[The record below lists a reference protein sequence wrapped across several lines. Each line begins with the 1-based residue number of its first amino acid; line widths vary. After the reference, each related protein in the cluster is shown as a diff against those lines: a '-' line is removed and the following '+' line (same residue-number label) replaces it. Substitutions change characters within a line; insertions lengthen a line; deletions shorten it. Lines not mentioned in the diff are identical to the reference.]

1 MDRIEWWI
9 NMADV
14 IIGEKVVN
22 KARETGE
29 ILSFDDKYIIVEYKN
44 RTTKVQLNAF
54 DLGFL
59 KYENVDLQ
67 NKTSESVAQAKI
79 EEEQKAEEKLQAE
92 ASQVI
97 EEKAKIE
104 ELMQS
109 MKSNTEANF
118 EKISLRLEPAMIN
131 SRGVEEKA
139 HKKIIREI
147 FEECD
152 NHTIE
157 VCESFNPKMEYSKM
171 TSSSRT
177 RYTVGF
183 LCEYL
188 NTYVFRVFSRE
199 DNYKKRVRTGV
210 TVLESDT
217 TEIFRIIYIN
227 GQYYCFSKNF
237 KCSYGQYRNTDAFFR
252 WHIPYGSTDVLLNE
266 VIRLCDCK
274 YLNDYISEQ
283 NVNCFQ
289 YTKLLM
295 PALYDNKAEIIFK
308 KRLFSSVYRI
318 KDIAAYL
325 APFSSKQINF
335 ACENN
340 VINALPVIKS
350 YGCYDVEILTH
361 MESLMGNSGWRNTY
375 KFIERIFED
384 HGFDYSDLG
393 KKLIDFIKKVDRFDV
408 NIYRDYVRMLEDY
421 PGVMIEDFFDKNYIE
436 RHDEISKER
445 RWLYYDR
452 EREINYTSVAK
463 WLSWIDR
470 EENGYFIIVPKTIA
484 EIRNEGENQHNC
496 VYNAGYYDDVID
508 RRSIIV
514 FLRENKDVSYV
525 TIEFDYKTFDV
536 LQARGKFN
544 SKIDSDLY
552 EYIVNL
558 GKRLNRERYN
568 Q

>member
-1 MDRIEWWI
+1 MVDI
-9 NMADV
+9 

-22 KARETGE
+22 KAKETGK
-29 ILSFDDKYIIVEYKN
+29 IISFDDKYITVEYKN
-44 RTTKVQLNAF
+44 RTAKVQLNAF
-54 DLGFL
+54 DLGIL
-59 KYENVDLQ
+59 KYQNSDLQ

-79 EEEQKAEEKLQAE
+79 EEERKAEEKLQAE
-92 ASQVI
+92 VSQVI

-152 NHTIE
+152 NYTIE

-171 TSSSRT
+171 TSRSRT

-199 DNYKKRVRTGV
+199 DTYKKRVRTGV

-237 KCSYGQYRNTDAFFR
+237 KCSYGQYRNTDEFFR
-252 WHIPYGSTDVLLNE
+252 WHISYGNSDVLLNE

-274 YLNDYISEQ
+274 YLNDYISKQ
-283 NVNCFQ
+283 DINCYQ

-308 KRLFSSVYRI
+308 KQLFSNTYYI
-318 KDIAAYL
+318 DDIADYL

-340 VINALPVIKS
+340 VINTLPVIKS
-350 YGCYDVEILTH
+350 YGCYDVGILTH
-361 MESLMGNSGWRNTY
+361 MERLMGNSGWRNTY
-375 KFIERIFED
+375 KFMERIFEE

-408 NIYRDYVRMLEDY
+408 NIYRDYVRMLDTY

-445 RWLYYDR
+445 QWLYYDSDL
-452 EREINYTSVAK
+452 EINYTSVAK

-470 EENGYFIIVPKTIA
+470 EENGYYIIVPKTIA
-484 EIRNEGENQHNC
+484 EIRYEGENQHNC
-496 VYNAGYYDDVID
+496 VYNAGYYDNVIN

-514 FLRENKDVSYV
+514 FLREKKDVSYV
-525 TIEFDYKTFDV
+525 TIEFDYKTFEV
-536 LQARGKFN
+536 YQAFGKFN
-544 SKIDSDLY
+544 TEIDSELY
-552 EYIVNL
+552 EYIVDL

>member
-1 MDRIEWWI
+1 
-9 NMADV
+9 MADI

-22 KARETGE
+22 KARETGK

-44 RTTKVQLNAF
+44 RTVKVQLNAF
-54 DLGFL
+54 DLGIL
-59 KYENVDLQ
+59 KYQNSDLQ
-67 NKTSESVAQAKI
+67 NKTNESVAQAKI
-79 EEEQKAEEKLQAE
+79 EEERKTEEKRQAE

-104 ELMQS
+104 ELICLI
-109 MKSNTEANF
+109 KSNTEANF

-131 SRGVEEKA
+131 SSGVKEKA
-139 HKKIIREI
+139 HKKLIREI

-152 NHTIE
+152 NNTIE
-157 VCESFNPKMEYSKM
+157 VYESFNPKMEYSKI
-171 TSSSRT
+171 TSRSRT

-199 DNYKKRVRTGV
+199 DTYKKRVRTGV

-237 KCSYGQYRNTDAFFR
+237 KCSYGQYRNTDEFFR
-252 WHIPYGSTDVLLNE
+252 WHIPFNRTDVLLNE

-274 YLNDYISEQ
+274 YLNEYISEQ
-283 NVNCFQ
+283 DINSYQ

-308 KRLFSSVYRI
+308 KRLFSNTYCI

-335 ACENN
+335 ACDNN
-340 VINALPVIKS
+340 VVNTLPVIKS

-361 MESLMGNSGWRNTY
+361 MERLMKNGTY
-375 KFIERIFED
+375 AFMERIFED
-384 HGFDYSDLG
+384 QGFDYSDLG
-393 KKLIDFIKKVDRFDV
+393 KKMIDFIKKVERFDI
-408 NIYRDYVRMLEDY
+408 NIYRDYVRMLRNY
-421 PGVMIEDFFDKNYIE
+421 PGVRVEDFFDKNYIE
-436 RHDEISKER
+436 RHDEMIR
-445 RWLYYDR
+445 DRCWLYKYEDQ
-452 EREINYTSVAK
+452 EIEYTSVAK

-470 EENGYFIIVPKTIA
+470 EENGYYIIVPKTIA

-496 VYNAGYYDDVID
+496 VYKLGYYDSVIA

-514 FLRENKDVSYV
+514 FLREKKDVSYV
-525 TIEFDYKTFDV
+525 TIEFDYKTFEV
-536 LQARGKFN
+536 YQAYGKFN
-544 SKIDSDLY
+544 TEIDSELY
-552 EYIVNL
+552 EYIVDL